1 MTAGVTKSEISG
13 LAEALIANGK
23 VQIPL
28 REIQASWAKV
38 APRLVGQPNQVE
50 ELTSALTE
58 LANDGVLE
66 LPSRA
71 WDRSTVPAL
80 PRSVKIPDARRA
92 VHLRRWT
99 QFPWCAELGWAASL
113 PKLSSAQFSNL
124 VAVNNW
130 LARTRDEVVPI
141 VPIRYRSVQLFGD
154 EKRLEHL
161 LHSSTLF
168 GPGLLNL
175 DLLACQRF
183 PPPMAAAEVGP
194 GPDLLV
200 VENSDTYWTAIEVLR
215 NHPAVHPVGA
225 VAWGCGTSFL
235 AQIATLT
242 LDVAGRGPVTGIV
255 WYWGDLDP
263 EGLAI
268 ATNAATASADIKG
281 PPIRA
286 AKQLWAAMAN
296 QPVQS
301 PGTITW
307 SDIGSEWL
315 GQELHAKLSTVR
327 SAGGRVAQEA
337 VPAAVVADW
346 LTELCQ

>member
-38 APRLVGQPNQVE
+38 APRLVGQSNQVD
-50 ELTSALTE
+50 ELASALTE
-58 LANDGVLE
+58 LANDGVLA
-66 LPSRA
+66 LPSGA

-80 PRSVKIPDARRA
+80 PLSVKIPDARRA
-92 VHLRRWT
+92 VHPRRWT

-113 PKLSSAQFSNL
+113 PTLSPAQFNNL

-130 LARTRDEVVPI
+130 LARTRGDVVPI

-183 PPPMAAAEVGP
+183 PPPMAAVEVGS
-194 GPDLLV
+194 GPDVLV
-200 VENSDTYWTAIEVLR
+200 VENSDTYWTAVRVLR
-215 NHPAVHPVGA
+215 DHPIIHPVGA
-225 VAWGCGTSFL
+225 VVWGCGKSFL
-235 AQIATLT
+235 AQVPTLA
-242 LDVAGRGPVTGIV
+242 LDVAGRGPVTGVV
-255 WYWGDLDP
+255 WYWGDFDP

-268 ATNAATASADIKG
+268 ATNAATASAQIEG
-281 PPIRA
+281 PPILPA
-286 AKQLWAAMAN
+286 AQLWTAMAN
-296 QPVQS
+296 APVQS
-301 PGTITW
+301 AGKITW
-307 SDIGSEWL
+307 TDVGHDWL
-315 GQELHAKLSTVR
+315 GQELHAKLATVR
-327 SAGGRVAQEA
+327 SARGRIAQEA

-346 LTELCQ
+346 VAALTE

>member
-1 MTAGVTKSEISG
+1 
-13 LAEALIANGK
+13 
-23 VQIPL
+23 
-28 REIQASWAKV
+28 
-38 APRLVGQPNQVE
+38 
-50 ELTSALTE
+50 
-58 LANDGVLE
+58 
-66 LPSRA
+66 
-71 WDRSTVPAL
+71 
-80 PRSVKIPDARRA
+80 
-92 VHLRRWT
+92 
-99 QFPWCAELGWAASL
+99 
-113 PKLSSAQFSNL
+113 
-124 VAVNNW
+124 
-130 LARTRDEVVPI
+130 VPI

-175 DLLACQRF
+175 DLLACRRF
-183 PPPMAAAEVGP
+183 PPPMAAAEVGA

-200 VENSDTYWTAIEVLR
+200 VENSDTYWTVIEVLR

-225 VAWGCGTSFL
+225 VAWGCGRSFL
-235 AQIATLT
+235 AQIPALT
-242 LDVAGRGPVTGIV
+242 LDVAGRGPVTGTI
-255 WYWGDLDP
+255 WYWGDFDP

-268 ATNAATASADIKG
+268 ATNAATASAEIEG

-315 GQELHAKLSTVR
+315 GQEVHAKLSTVR

-337 VPAAVVADW
+337 VPRAVIGEWVATID
-346 LTELCQ
+346 Q